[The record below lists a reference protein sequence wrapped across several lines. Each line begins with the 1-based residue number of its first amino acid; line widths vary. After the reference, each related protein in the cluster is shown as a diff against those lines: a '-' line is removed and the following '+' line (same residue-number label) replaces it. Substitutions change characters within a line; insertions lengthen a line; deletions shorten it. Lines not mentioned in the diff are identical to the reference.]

1 MTGRFLV
8 LILGLLAAAASSS
21 GGDLEPT
28 FSIETSIPA
37 ADARVAGDS
46 LFVLE
51 PDYLHVA
58 AYDARTPGSKG
69 PRWRTRFQETA
80 AGVHSL
86 HFALDRVFVYA
97 GNRLVA
103 LDAGSGKIAAARE
116 VPYHESPRNRS
127 GCTFDVRL
135 GACALVCQCR
145 MQFLSCRD
153 GAPIGPEYRA
163 SEICFS
169 PDFEGD
175 EGGCSCGP
183 GNWPLGRAGDLL
195 LASIEDAAGKE
206 PGAWHGPRAVVAVD
220 RRSGREAYRAV
231 APGVSSWHRDGSGIS
246 PDGEVC
252 WIRGGTG
259 DGLKIFSCQTGA
271 ILAHRKECDEY
282 SHPPDAPAPAG
293 EAQAPSTHRAG
304 RTIEAAADSGELS
317 VRQRSSGRVVARF
330 EGIFSILAVEGD
342 LGDGR
347 LVVYRHEKNGPG
359 QVLCLGPAG

>member
-8 LILGLLAAAASSS
+8 LILVLQAEAASS
-21 GGDLEPT
+21 GGGNQERTL
-28 FSIETSIPA
+28 SIETSIPA
-37 ADARVAGDS
+37 ADARVAGGL

-127 GCTFDVRL
+127 GCTFDVRF

-175 EGGCSCGP
+175 EGGCSCGS
-183 GNWPLGRAGDLL
+183 GVWPLGHAGDLL
-195 LASIEDAAGKE
+195 LASIEDAAQKE

-220 RRSGREAYRAV
+220 RRSGREVYRA
-231 APGVSSWHRDGSGIS
+231 AAAGVSSWYREGFGVS

-252 WIRGGTG
+252 WIRGGKG
-259 DGLKIFSCQTGA
+259 DGLKIFSCRTGA
-271 ILAHRKECDEY
+271 LLARRTDCGEHT
-282 SHPPDAPAPAG
+282 SSPDAPPPAG
-293 EAQAPSTHRAG
+293 ETEAPSARRAG
-304 RTIEAAADSGELS
+304 KTLEAAAGRGEL
-317 VRQRSSGRVVARF
+317 VIRALPSGREVVRL
-330 EGIFSILAVEGD
+330 EGVFSILALEGP
-342 LGDGR
+342 LGEGK
-347 LVVYRHEKNGPG
+347 LILYRHAEAGPG
-359 QVLCLGPAG
+359 EVWLLSR